1 MGRTIGI
8 DLGTTNT
15 AVAVFM
21 KGRPKVL
28 EDEKGYKVLPSV
40 VCQKDDGSFV
50 VGQAAKNRILTDPHH
65 TVYAAKRLIG
75 RQADSRQAQDASR
88 RMPYEVVEGPD
99 GEAHVT
105 IGEHVMSPVEVSAII
120 LKVAKQIAE
129 KALGETV
136 DDAVITVPAYFNHSQ
151 RAATMKAAEMAGL
164 RCDRLLNE
172 PTAAALAYGFR
183 KDVERNVAI
192 FDLGGGTFDVSVLHL
207 SSGVYEVLATSGDTY
222 LGGEDF
228 DLRIVE
234 WLADRFLADHREDLR
249 EDVTALQ
256 RLKDAA
262 ERAKCELSFTDKVT
276 VLVPRITATKNL
288 EYELTRSQ
296 LEELVADL
304 VEKTV
309 EITRDAVSMSGLQ
322 IAQLDDVVLVGGQTR
337 MPRVR
342 EAISALFGKEP
353 SRSVHPEEVVAIG
366 AAVHAQSLDEPEVG
380 TTLLIDVTPFDL
392 GIDSAGG
399 FFTTV
404 IERNTRIPFTK
415 TRVFT
420 TANEDQERVR
430 ITVRQGASRVAD
442 ECERLGEFI
451 LDGLRA
457 AARMER
463 KIDVTFRIDAN
474 GMLHTTAV
482 DRLTGERKQLVIRN
496 YGDRATDPNL
506 PDLDEVERS
515 REARAEKLRS
525 GVAAPAVAGA
535 PKKGGGFLSGL
546 FGGKKDGQKKT
557 TTVPKMQEAERLEVA
572 PVEETADPASI
583 DLPEVEPIAPAIDLP
598 APPPEAEPATK
609 LAIEVPTIEPL
620 DVEPYEEEA
629 PARVAAVDVDEPA
642 RIGADDLS
650 AVFDEVPDE
659 EPIDYDGFDPEP
671 VAVDASLLDFDD
683 VPIDDLIDDEVEDE
697 VDELPAEALGYLAPP
712 DASHANGSVPEL
724 SDDDLAP
731 AEDDDLRP
739 ALLEEDLFYPE
750 DLYAEAPEEDLPVPE
765 PEPEPPPEPRQ
776 RTRKPARLK
785 ISYRT
790 TSAFVREYRENL
802 DRGRTFIKA
811 EKPLKEGRECTF
823 EIAVPGQ
830 NDPVRLDGVVVW
842 SSRKRVLQAGEEK
855 GMEIEY
861 RLSPSETEYIDG
873 LIESLG
879 AGESAAT

>member
-40 VCQKDDGSFV
+40 VCQKEDGSFV
-50 VGQAAKNRILTDPHH
+50 VGQAAKNRILTDPDN
-65 TVYAAKRLIG
+65 TVYAVKRLIG
-75 RQADSRQAQDASR
+75 RQFSSRQAQDTAR
-88 RMPYEVVEGPD
+88 RMPFEITEGPD
-99 GEAHVT
+99 GDANVCL
-105 IGEHVMSPVEVSAII
+105 GEHVMTPAEVSAII

-129 KALGETV
+129 KALGEPV
-136 DDAVITVPAYFNHSQ
+136 DEAVITVPAYFNHSQ
-151 RAATMKAAEMAGL
+151 RAATMEAAELAGL

-183 KDVERNVAI
+183 KDIERNVAI

-207 SSGVYEVLATSGDTY
+207 SSGVYEVLATTGDTY

-276 VLVPRITATKNL
+276 VLVPRITPTRNL

-296 LEELVADL
+296 LEELCADL
-304 VEKTV
+304 VDKTM
-309 EITRDAVSMSGLQ
+309 EITQEAVAMAGLQ
-322 IAQLDDVVLVGGQTR
+322 INQLDDIVLVGGQTR

-342 EAISALFGKEP
+342 EAISTLFGKEP

-366 AAVHAQSLDEPEVG
+366 AAVHAQSLDEPDAG

-420 TANEDQERVR
+420 TASEDQERVR
-430 ITVRQGASRVAD
+430 ITVRQGASRIAE
-442 ECERLGEFI
+442 ECERLGEFV

-457 AARMER
+457 ARRMER

-496 YGDRATDPNL
+496 YSDKASDPSL
-506 PDLDEVERS
+506 PDDEAIAAERAAKAS
-515 REARAEKLRS
+515 RTNGAD
-525 GVAAPAVAGA
+525 APAAVDHGE
-535 PKKGGGFLSGL
+535 KKGFLAGLFSGL
-546 FGGKKDGQKKT
+546 TGGGKKADK
-557 TTVPKMQEAERLEVA
+557 PKAKAPEKAPAAPTEGRAAKPAIDLGEPPPTEEMPEVA
-572 PVEETADPASI
+572 PII
-583 DLPEVEPIAPAIDLP
+583 DLPE
-598 APPPEAEPATK
+598 PPPEAPKTK
-609 LAIEVPTIEPL
+609 LAIEIPTIDPSAVQPLEEEPPPEPAAVAAGSFSPARAEATELAAMYDEVPPPAEPIEDLDELEPL
-620 DVEPYEEEA
+620 DDFEPL
-629 PARVAAVDVDEPA
+629 
-642 RIGADDLS
+642 DDL
-650 AVFDEVPDE
+650 
-659 EPIDYDGFDPEP
+659 EPP
-671 VAVDASLLDFDD
+671 
-683 VPIDDLIDDEVEDE
+683 
-697 VDELPAEALGYLAPP
+697 DELPDDALGYLAPP
-712 DASHANGSVPEL
+712 DEPTPGDNPFDDVP
-724 SDDDLAP
+724 DLP
-731 AEDDDLRP
+731 EEVDVPMDEDLRP

-750 DLYAEAPEEDLPVPE
+750 DLYADAEPEPQEIE
-765 PEPEPPPEPRQ
+765 PEPEPPPPPPPKRVK
-776 RTRKPARLK
+776 KPARLK
-785 ISYRT
+785 ISYKT
-790 TSAFVREYRENL
+790 ASAFVREYKENL

-811 EKPLKEGRECTF
+811 EKPLKEGRECLF
-823 EIAVPGQ
+823 EIAVPGLAE
-830 NDPVRLDGVVVW
+830 PVTLAGVVVW
-842 SSRKRVLQAGEEK
+842 SSRRRELQSGQEK

-861 RLSPSETEYIDG
+861 RLSPEQQEEVDLTMA
-873 LIESLG
+873 SL
-879 AGESAAT
+879 A

>member
-28 EDEKGYKVLPSV
+28 EDGKGYKVLPSV

-50 VGQAAKNRILTDPHH
+50 VGQAAKNRILTDPHN

-75 RQADSRQAQDASR
+75 RTFDSRQAQDTSR
-88 RMPYEVVEGPD
+88 RMHYQVVEGPN

-105 IGEHVMSPVEVSAII
+105 IGDNVMSPIEVHAII
-120 LKVAKQIAE
+120 LKVARQIAE
-129 KALGETV
+129 KALGEPV
-136 DDAVITVPAYFNHSQ
+136 DEAVITVPAYFNHSQ

-183 KDVERNVAI
+183 KDIERSVAI

-222 LGGEDF
+222 LGGEDL

-256 RLKDAA
+256 RLKDAS
-262 ERAKCELSFTDKVT
+262 ERAKCELSFADKVT
-276 VLVPRITATKNL
+276 VLVPRITATRNL
-288 EYELTRSQ
+288 EYELTRTQ
-296 LEELVADL
+296 LEELVSDL
-304 VEKTV
+304 IDKTV
-309 EITRDAVSMSGLQ
+309 EITKEAVAMAGLQ
-322 IAQLDDVVLVGGQTR
+322 IGQIDDVVLVGGQTR

-342 EAISALFGKEP
+342 EAISALFGREP

-366 AAVHAQSLDEPEVG
+366 AAVHAQSLDEPEIG

-420 TANEDQERVR
+420 IANEDQERAR
-430 ITVRQGASRVAD
+430 ITVRQGTSRVAE

-451 LDGLRA
+451 LDGLRT

-496 YGDRATDPNL
+496 YGDRVNEPHL
-506 PDLDEVERS
+506 PDSETVEAARVV
-515 REARAEKLRS
+515 REARLAQ
-525 GVAAPAVAGA
+525 GIGPPAVAGEPRQKA
-535 PKKGGGFLSGL
+535 GFFSSI
-546 FGGKKDGQKKT
+546 FGTK
-557 TTVPKMQEAERLEVA
+557 
-572 PVEETADPASI
+572 EEDTGDPASI
-583 DLPEVEPIAPAIDLP
+583 DLPDGEPAAPAIEIP
-598 APPPEAEPATK
+598 EPPPEQARRTK
-609 LAIEVPTIEPL
+609 LAIEMPTL
-620 DVEPYEEEA
+620 DASDIQPFEEE
-629 PARVAAVDVDEPA
+629 PRPEPAAVVAGGSTEPA
-642 RIGADDLS
+642 RIDADDLA
-650 AVFDEVPDE
+650 AVFDETPDDL
-659 EPIDYDGFDPEP
+659 IDYGDFDPEP
-671 VAVDASLLDFDD
+671 AEVDPSLLDFDEEMG
-683 VPIDDLIDDEVEDE
+683 VNLVDDEAE
-697 VDELPAEALGYLAPP
+697 ELPTDALGYLAPP
-712 DASHANGSVPEL
+712 EENQANGAVSEL
-724 SDDDLAP
+724 ADDDLAP
-731 AEDDDLRP
+731 IDGDELRP

-750 DLYAEAPEEDLPVPE
+750 DLYAETPEEDLPEIEPDPIPE
-765 PEPEPPPEPRQ
+765 PEPRV
-776 RTRKPARLK
+776 RARKPGFL
-785 ISYRT
+785 
-790 TSAFVREYRENL
+790 V
-802 DRGRTFIKA
+802 RGRHDAAISDSIIS
-811 EKPLKEGRECTF
+811 GRSS
-823 EIAVPGQ
+823 V
-830 NDPVRLDGVVVW
+830 LDVG
-842 SSRKRVLQAGEEK
+842 R
-855 GMEIEY
+855 
-861 RLSPSETEYIDG
+861 
-873 LIESLG
+873 
-879 AGESAAT
+879 

>member
-75 RQADSRQAQDASR
+75 RTFDSRQAQDTSR
-88 RMPYEVVEGPD
+88 RMPYEVIEGPD
-99 GEAHVT
+99 GEAHVS
-105 IGEHVMSPVEVSAII
+105 IGDHAMSPIEVSAII
-120 LKVAKQIAE
+120 LKVARQIAE
-129 KALGETV
+129 KAIGETV
-136 DDAVITVPAYFNHSQ
+136 DEAVITVPAYFNHSQ

-192 FDLGGGTFDVSVLHL
+192 FDLGGGTFDVSCLHL

-249 EDVTALQ
+249 EDITALQ

-262 ERAKCELSFTDKVT
+262 ERAKCELSFTDRVT
-276 VLVPRITATKNL
+276 VLVPRITATRNL

-296 LEELVADL
+296 LEELVGDL
-304 VEKTV
+304 VDKTV
-309 EITRDAVSMSGLQ
+309 EITREAVAMAGLQ
-322 IAQLDDVVLVGGQTR
+322 LGQVDDVVLVGGQTR

-496 YGDRATDPNL
+496 YGDRAVDPSM
-506 PDLDEVERS
+506 PSPDEVEAARQD
-515 REARAEKLRS
+515 REARLQAN
-525 GVAAPAVAGA
+525 GMDAPVAAGA
-535 PKKGGGFLSGL
+535 KSAKSGGL
-546 FGGKKDGQKKT
+546 FSSLFGKKDTKKK
-557 TTVPKMQEAERLEVA
+557 PAPREAAPE
-572 PVEETADPASI
+572 PVEAREEDTSDPVSI
-583 DLPEVEPIAPAIDLP
+583 DLPDAPPMAPAIEIP
-598 APPPEAEPATK
+598 EPPPEQAPASK
-609 LAIEVPTIEPL
+609 LAIEVPTLGP
-620 DVEPYEEEA
+620 DDMAPYEDEA
-629 PARVAAVDVDEPA
+629 PPEPA
-642 RIGADDLS
+642 TIQAPGSPEPVRIGADDIA
-650 AVFDEVPDE
+650 AVFDETPD

-671 VAVDASLLDFDD
+671 VAVDPSLLDFDE
-683 VPIDDLIDDEVEDE
+683 VPDDLIDDVDEDE
-697 VDELPAEALGYLAPP
+697 PGDTLGYLAPP
-712 DASHANGSVPEL
+712 ENLAEADAPEL

-731 AEDDDLRP
+731 ADGDDLRP

-750 DLYAEAPEEDLPVPE
+750 DLYAEAPAEDLPEVE
-765 PEPEPPPEPRQ
+765 PEPIEEPPPPK

-830 NDPVRLDGVVVW
+830 SDPVTLDGVVVW

-861 RLSPSETEYIDG
+861 RLSPSEAEAIDT
-873 LIESLG
+873 LLTSLG
-879 AGESAAT
+879 